1 MCCRGLGA
9 AAASILS
16 QNLEQQGF
24 FREVERDR
32 EREREKKR
40 ESVRKIVRERERER

>member
-16 QNLEQQGF
+16 QNLEWQAF
-24 FREVERDR
+24 LI
-32 EREREKKR
+32 
-40 ESVRKIVRERERER
+40 KINLVILI